1 MEDRAAG
8 DARGE
13 ARDLRLAEEGL
24 EEADAD
30 TAVAG
35 VTGAE
40 S

>member
-8 DARGE
+8 DAPGE
-13 ARDLRLAEEGL
+13 ATDLRLAEEGL

-40 S
+40 R